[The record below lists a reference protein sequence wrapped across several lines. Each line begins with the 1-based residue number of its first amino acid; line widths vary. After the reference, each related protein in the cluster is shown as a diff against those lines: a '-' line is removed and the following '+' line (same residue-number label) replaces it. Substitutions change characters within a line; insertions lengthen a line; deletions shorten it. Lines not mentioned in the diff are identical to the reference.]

1 MATIVPADAAR
12 AILAELVRRGEVKP
26 LSREETA
33 GRVEGYKNWLESY
46 VSALVF
52 EELGR
57 LGKVSEFRIFPD
69 GSDAKRDEFFRK
81 VIPHYE
87 EFMEMAMR
95 RAAEALLGKP
105 APGSS
110 QLKRGVGSQPN

>member
-1 MATIVPADAAR
+1 MSTTAPTRAAR
-12 AILAELVRRGEVKP
+12 RILAELVRRGEVQP

-46 VSALVF
+46 VAALVF

-69 GSDAKRDEFFRK
+69 GSDAKRDEFFMSL
-81 VIPHYE
+81 IPNYE
-87 EFMEMAMR
+87 EFMERAIR
-95 RAAEALLGKP
+95 LAAEAFLGKP
-105 APGSS
+105 AAGSTQS
-110 QLKRGVGSQPN
+110 KRGVGSQPN